1 MRLITN
7 NPRKIKGLE
16 GYGLSVVE
24 RVPLEICPTKD
35 NIPYLKTKREKLGHI
50 LETYEGR
57 HDTRGK
63 LDAKGFRFAI
73 VVSRFNSFIT
83 DRLLEGALDALKRH
97 GADDALSRSSVYRAR
112 SRYRLLRSSSP
123 KRKDIDAV
131 ICLGAVIK
139 GGTPHFHYV
148 ASEVTKGIAQASLE
162 SEKPISFGILTT
174 ESVEQAVERA
184 GTKAGN
190 KGYDAAMSVI
200 EMVNLIKENNLCGE
214 GKQEN

>member
-1 MRLITN
+1 MVH
-7 NPRKIKGLE
+7 E
-16 GYGLSVVE
+16 
-24 RVPLEICPTKD
+24 
-35 NIPYLKTKREKLGHI
+35 
-50 LETYEGR
+50 
-57 HDTRGK
+57 GK

-73 VVSRFNSFIT
+73 VVSRFNSFVT

-97 GADDALSRSSVYRAR
+97 GADDRRIEIFRVPGAFEIPLAAK
-112 SRYRLLRSSSP
+112 LLA
-123 KRKDIDAV
+123 KKADVDGV

-148 ASEVTKGIAQASLE
+148 ASEVTKGIAASSLE
-162 SEKPISFGILTT
+162 FEKPIAFGILTT

-200 EMVNLIKENNLCGE
+200 EMVNLVKDKGLCGE
-214 GKQEN
+214 GRPGN

>member
-1 MRLITN
+1 M
-7 NPRKIKGLE
+7 
-16 GYGLSVVE
+16 V
-24 RVPLEICPTKD
+24 
-35 NIPYLKTKREKLGHI
+35 
-50 LETYEGR
+50 YE
-57 HDTRGK
+57 GK

-73 VVSRFNSFIT
+73 IVSRFNSFVT

-97 GADDALSRSSVYRAR
+97 GAEDALIDVYRVPGSFEIPLAAKLV
-112 SRYRLLRSSSP
+112 S
-123 KRKDIDAV
+123 KKDGVDGI

-148 ASEVTKGIAQASLE
+148 ASEVTKGIATISLE
-162 SEKPISFGILTT
+162 TDKPIGFGILTT

-200 EMVNLIKENNLCGE
+200 EMVNLIKSV
-214 GKQEN
+214 